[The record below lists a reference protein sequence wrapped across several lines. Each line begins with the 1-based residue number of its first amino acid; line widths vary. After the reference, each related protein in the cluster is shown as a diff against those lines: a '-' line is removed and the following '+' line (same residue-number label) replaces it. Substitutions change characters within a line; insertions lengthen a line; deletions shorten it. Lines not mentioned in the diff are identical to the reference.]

1 MKIGERIRNLRQLS
15 NLTQEELAERANL
28 TKGFISQIERD
39 LTSISLDSL
48 VQILDALDENI
59 SDFFR
64 DSSGEEKIV
73 YRENDRVAIEKE
85 KIQRFELLV
94 PGSTNRRLE
103 PILLTLRKGQVTP
116 KERPHEGE
124 EFGIVLRGR
133 VTLRFGKEVLK
144 LKKGEC
150 FYLSAE
156 KEHWL
161 ENTSS
166 SEAAILWIS
175 SPPSF

>member
-1 MKIGERIRNLRQLS
+1 MKIGERIRNLRQSS
-15 NLTQEELAERANL
+15 NLTQEELADRANL

-48 VQILDALDENI
+48 VPILEALDENI

-64 DSSGEEKIV
+64 EASEEKIV
-73 YRENDRVAIEKE
+73 YREKDRVAIEKE
-85 KIQRFELLV
+85 KIERFELLV

-103 PILLTLRKGQVTP
+103 PILLTLRKGESTP
-116 KERPHEGE
+116 KEKPHEGE
-124 EFGIVLRGR
+124 EFGLVLLGR
-133 VTLRFGKEVLK
+133 INLRFGREILK
-144 LKKGEC
+144 LKRGEC

-156 KEHWL
+156 KEHWIH
-161 ENTSS
+161 NSS
-166 SEAAILWIS
+166 SMEAVVLWIS

>member
-1 MKIGERIRNLRQLS
+1 MKIGERIRSLREMS
-15 NLTQEELAERANL
+15 TLTQEELADRAGL

-48 VQILDALDENI
+48 AQILKALDENI

-64 DSSGEEKIV
+64 EASEEKIV
-73 YRENDRVAIEKE
+73 YREKDRVAIEKE
-85 KIQRFELLV
+85 KIEKFELLI

-103 PILLTLRKGQVTP
+103 PILLTLRKGQATP
-116 KERPHEGE
+116 KERPHDGE
-124 EFGIVLRGR
+124 EFGYVLQGK
-133 VTLRFGKEVLK
+133 VSLRFGREVLK

-150 FYLSAE
+150 FYFSAE

-161 ENTSS
+161 QNTSS
-166 SEAAILWIS
+166 RVVSILWIT
-175 SPPSF
+175 SPPYF

>member
-48 VQILDALDENI
+48 IQILDALDENI

-64 DSSGEEKIV
+64 EASEEKIV
-73 YRENDRVAIEKE
+73 YRERDRVEIEKE
-85 KIQRFELLV
+85 KIQKFELLV

-103 PILLTLRKGQVTP
+103 PILLTLRKGEATP
-116 KERPHEGE
+116 KEKPHEGE
-124 EFGIVLRGR
+124 EFGLVLRGR
-133 VTLRFGKEVLK
+133 VNLRFGREILK

-161 ENTSS
+161 HNSGAKETV
-166 SEAAILWIS
+166 ILWIS

>member
-1 MKIGERIRNLRQLS
+1 MKIGERLRNLRQLS

-48 VQILDALDENI
+48 TQILDALDENI
-59 SDFFR
+59 SDFFQ
-64 DSSGEEKIV
+64 EALQEKII
-73 YRENDRVAIEKE
+73 YREKDRVAIEKE
-85 KIQRFELLV
+85 KIEKFELLV

-103 PILLTLRKGQVTP
+103 PLLLTLRKGEATP
-116 KERPHEGE
+116 KEKPHEGE
-124 EFGIVLRGR
+124 EFGFVLRGR
-133 VTLRFGKEVLK
+133 INLRFGREVLK

-161 ENTSS
+161 HNNGAK
-166 SEAAILWIS
+166 EAVILWIS

>member
-1 MKIGERIRNLRQLS
+1 MKIGERIKNWRQLS

-28 TKGFISQIERD
+28 TKGFISQIEHD
-39 LTSISLDSL
+39 LTSIFLDSL
-48 VQILDALDENI
+48 IQILEGLDENT

-64 DSSGEEKIV
+64 EASEEKIA
-73 YRENDRVAIEKE
+73 YREKDRVAIEKE
-85 KIQRFELLV
+85 KIEKFELLV

-103 PILLTLRKGQVTP
+103 PILLTLRKGEATP
-116 KERPHEGE
+116 KGKPHEGE
-124 EFGIVLRGR
+124 EFGFVLRGR
-133 VTLRFGKEVLK
+133 VNLRFGREVLK

-156 KEHWL
+156 KEHWIH
-161 ENTSS
+161 NSGS
-166 SEAAILWIS
+166 REAVILWIS

>member
-1 MKIGERIRNLRQLS
+1 MKIGERIKNLRQLS

-48 VQILDALDENI
+48 VPILDALDENI
-59 SDFFR
+59 SDFFKEA
-64 DSSGEEKIV
+64 SEEKII
-73 YRENDRVAIEKE
+73 YRIKDRVAIEKE
-85 KIQRFELLV
+85 KIENFELLV

-103 PILLTLRKGQVTP
+103 PILLTLRKGEATP
-116 KERPHEGE
+116 KEKPHEGE
-124 EFGIVLRGR
+124 EFGFILRGR
-133 VTLRFGKEVLK
+133 INLRFGREVLK

-161 ENTSS
+161 HNSS
-166 SEAAILWIS
+166 SKEAVILWIS

>member
-48 VQILDALDENI
+48 VQILEAMDENI

-64 DSSGEEKIV
+64 EASEEKIV
-73 YRENDRVAIEKE
+73 YREKDRVAIEKE
-85 KIQRFELLV
+85 NIEKFELLV

-103 PILLTLRKGQVTP
+103 PILLTLQKGRATP
-116 KERPHEGE
+116 KEKPHEGE
-124 EFGIVLRGR
+124 EFGFVLRGR
-133 VTLRFGKEVLK
+133 VNLRFGREVLK

-156 KEHWL
+156 KEHSL
-161 ENTSS
+161 HNSGS
-166 SEAAILWIS
+166 KEAVILWIS